1 MSTSNWI
8 VFKPTILSDVGNKHT
23 KSLPNDRELFLRQ
36 PAPVDCRPCP
46 SVPDLP
52 GLDLRLYP
60 HMVVDR
66 EAEVPPREDPRE
78 TPEPPVLGI
87 PAKPVVTV
95 VSKLFLSLNSREN
108 WL

>member
-1 MSTSNWI
+1 
-8 VFKPTILSDVGNKHT
+8 
-23 KSLPNDRELFLRQ
+23 
-36 PAPVDCRPCP
+36 
-46 SVPDLP
+46 
-52 GLDLRLYP
+52 
-60 HMVVDR
+60 MVVDR